1 MEIKIPMQIQAKLFD
16 RLPKRE
22 KSAVRA
28 FDFALRDWEIHI
40 HREARMANGMLQKRR
55 RDPHDWIVSG
65 AVMANVSY
73 WPKETESG
81 LSAASRKP
89 VVQRRYNCTII
100 RDDDPFGEM
109 CRMNARS
116 ETDNTARYFIGPM
129 PCCFLLHDLCEA
141 IKQKL
146 GIFSFDE
153 LLTIGEVQCDLQ
165 IQLRFCE
172 EVAVGGNDA

>member
-1 MEIKIPMQIQAKLFD
+1 MQIPAKLFNS
-16 RLPKRE
+16 LPKIK
-22 KSAVRA
+22 KSSIG
-28 FDFALRDWEIHI
+28 ALDVALCNWQARI
-40 HREARMANGMLQKRR
+40 HREARVANATLQKRR
-55 RDPHDWIVSG
+55 CDPHDSMMGG
-65 AVMANVSY
+65 AVMADVSY

-81 LSAASRKP
+81 LSVASKKP

-109 CRMNARS
+109 CRMTTAS
-116 ETDNTARYFIGPM
+116 ETGNAARYFIGPM

-141 IKQKL
+141 LEQKL
-146 GIFSFDE
+146 GIFTFDE

-172 EVAVGGNDA
+172 EIAAGGNDA